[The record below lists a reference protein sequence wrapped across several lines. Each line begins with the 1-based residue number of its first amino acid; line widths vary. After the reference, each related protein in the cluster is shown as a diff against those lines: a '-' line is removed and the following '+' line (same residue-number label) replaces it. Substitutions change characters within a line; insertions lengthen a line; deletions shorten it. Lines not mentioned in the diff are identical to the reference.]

1 MNQIYLAIETLV
13 SSSISRS
20 VSWCDFQ
27 LTVSNAPN
35 LTSELFFSKPKDI
48 IYCKGFF
55 LIENLTV
62 SLSPDSLFNAPLF
75 FFFTF
80 ICIYFLRYLFPGHKF
95 LFLQFLLGYLYLLY
109 NLLFWFLILVK
120 NPFVICDILC
130 FPKEKF

>member
-35 LTSELFFSKPKDI
+35 LTSDLFFSKPKDI

-75 FFFTF
+75 FF
-80 ICIYFLRYLFPGHKF
+80 L
-95 LFLQFLLGYLYLLY
+95 
-109 NLLFWFLILVK
+109 LLFAFIFCGIYSRAISFCFFSFFW
-120 NPFVICDILC
+120 DIFIFC
-130 FPKEKF
+130 TTSSSGF

>member
-1 MNQIYLAIETLV
+1 MEDIFNLLFVLLPFIICFIINLCMNQIYLASETLV

-75 FFFTF
+75 FFFYFYLHLFSAVF
-80 ICIYFLRYLFPGHKF
+80 IPG
-95 LFLQFLLGYLYLLY
+95 
-109 NLLFWFLILVK
+109 
-120 NPFVICDILC
+120 P
-130 FPKEKF
+130 

>member
-27 LTVSNAPN
+27 LPVSNAPN

-55 LIENLTV
+55 
-62 SLSPDSLFNAPLF
+62 FN
-75 FFFTF
+75 
-80 ICIYFLRYLFPGHKF
+80 RKS
-95 LFLQFLLGYLYLLY
+95 
-109 NLLFWFLILVK
+109 
-120 NPFVICDILC
+120 DC
-130 FPKEKF
+130 FSISRFSI